1 MRVMKHKKTSLAVAA
16 ALALGSASA
25 VHAEIGFKAGA
36 WDLSFSGN
44 VNGFATWNSCDN
56 KAITVA
62 GGLACN
68 NVNGGK
74 EQAIESGLLPS
85 ALVFGAKTSQS
96 GLDIGVTFGFYPGI
110 TSSATGKHG
119 IGASTI
125 DLRQN
130 FLTFG
135 TKAGGTVKVGRDI
148 GLFGSDA
155 ILADM
160 TLLGVGSGGAFLGG
174 NTTLGRIGIG
184 YIYTDWI
191 PQISYSSPKYGG
203 FQYSAGV
210 FQGMD
215 FLNFSGLASSA
226 TMTQHEQPGLQ
237 AKGSYEW
244 TGTVG
249 GKAWASA
256 MNQKV
261 RSRGAPTDTAPAGS
275 DVSSQA
281 FDLGAKLNVAGFE
294 GVLYAYSGD
303 GVGTTAIGFDAAA
316 VVGATVEKRKSKG
329 GYVQGTYKI
338 GNFKPGVSYGES
350 RLDLA
355 SNESAGSNP
364 TLVKKNK
371 SLVAGLYYSL
381 TQSLNLVGEYIQTKA
396 ESQAGADNKDSV
408 IALGAIL
415 FF

>member
-1 MRVMKHKKTSLAVAA
+1 MRVRVMKHKKTSLAVAA

-44 VNGFATWNSCDN
+44 VNGFFTRNSCDN
-56 KAITVA
+56 SAAIV
-62 GGLACN
+62 GGLACTN
-68 NVNGGK
+68 AGGSK
-74 EQAIESGLLPS
+74 EVAIESGLLPS
-85 ALVFGAKTSQS
+85 ALVFGGKSSQS
-96 GLDIGVTFGFYPGI
+96 GWDIGVTIGFYPGLNDN
-110 TSSATGKHG
+110 
-119 IGASTI
+119 IGAGSGKTGLSTSTI

-135 TKAGGTVKVGRDI
+135 DKRIGTVKVGKDI

-160 TLLGVGSGGAFLGG
+160 TLLGVGSGGAFGGG
-174 NTTLGRIGIG
+174 NTTLGRIGVG

-210 FQGMD
+210 FQGVD
-215 FLNFSGLASSA
+215 VVSTATPSGTLRG
-226 TMTQHEQPGLQ
+226 HDQPGLQ

-244 TGTVG
+244 TGSVG
-249 GKAWASA
+249 GKAWVSA
-256 MNQKV
+256 MSQKV
-261 RSRGAPTDTAPAGS
+261 KARATDTAPAGS
-275 DVSSQA
+275 SLSGQA
-281 FDLGAKLNVAGFE
+281 FDLGAKVNVAGFE
-294 GVLYAYSGD
+294 GVGYLYSGD
-303 GVGTTAIGFDAAA
+303 GIGTTAIGFDAAV
-316 VVGATVEKRKSKG
+316 VVGGNLEKRKSKG

-338 GNFKPGVSYGES
+338 GKFKPGLSYGES
-350 RLDLA
+350 SLDLA
-355 SNESAGSNP
+355 SSETNP
-364 TLVKKNK
+364 NLVKKNK
-371 SLVAGLYYSL
+371 SLIAGLYYSL

-396 ESQAGADNKDSV
+396 ENQAGGENKDSV

>member
-1 MRVMKHKKTSLAVAA
+1 MMRVRVMKRKKTSLAVAA
-16 ALALGSASA
+16 ALALGSVSA

-44 VNGFATWNSCDN
+44 VNGFATWNSCDSSTN
-56 KAITVA
+56 VVA

-68 NVNGGK
+68 NGPGGGK

-85 ALVFGAKTSQS
+85 ALVFGAKSRQS
-96 GLDIGVTFGFYPGI
+96 GWDIGWTIGFYPGI

-125 DLRQN
+125 DARQN

-135 TKAGGTVKVGRDI
+135 DKTFGTVKVGRDI

-174 NTTLGRIGIG
+174 NTTLGRIGVG

-215 FLNFSGLASSA
+215 ISPFSGDPSSA
-226 TMTQHEQPGLQ
+226 SLKGHEQPGFQ
-237 AKGSYEW
+237 AKASYEW
-244 TGTVG
+244 TGPFA
-249 GKAWASA
+249 GKAWLSGMSQQVKARA
-256 MNQKV
+256 
-261 RSRGAPTDTAPAGS
+261 GDTA
-275 DVSSQA
+275 
-281 FDLGAKLNVAGFE
+281 
-294 GVLYAYSGD
+294 
-303 GVGTTAIGFDAAA
+303 
-316 VVGATVEKRKSKG
+316 
-329 GYVQGTYKI
+329 
-338 GNFKPGVSYGES
+338 
-350 RLDLA
+350 
-355 SNESAGSNP
+355 
-364 TLVKKNK
+364 
-371 SLVAGLYYSL
+371 
-381 TQSLNLVGEYIQTKA
+381 
-396 ESQAGADNKDSV
+396 
-408 IALGAIL
+408 
-415 FF
+415 